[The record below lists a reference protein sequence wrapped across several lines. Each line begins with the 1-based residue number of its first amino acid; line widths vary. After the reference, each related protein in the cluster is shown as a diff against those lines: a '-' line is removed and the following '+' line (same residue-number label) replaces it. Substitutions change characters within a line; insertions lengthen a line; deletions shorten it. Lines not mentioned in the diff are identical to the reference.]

1 MMGQQNPALVIMAAG
16 IGSRYAGGI
25 KQLESVG
32 PNGELII
39 DYSIYDAVQAGFR
52 KIIFVIRHEI
62 EQDFREII
70 GNRLEKK
77 LDKLGISCCY
87 AFQELSVLP
96 EGFSVP
102 IGRTKPWGTGQAVL
116 SCKDMIQ
123 EPFAVIN
130 ADDYYGKEAFRKICC
145 FLKEK
150 AHQFDHQF
158 CMAGFVLKNTLS
170 ENGAVTRG
178 ICQMD
183 QDGYL
188 QAIHETQGIIKTADG
203 IQADDRDLD
212 PDDIVSMNM
221 WGLTPLCLKMLQ
233 QGFLDFLKE
242 HHADLK
248 SEFLLPIFIDQLL
261 REKRASVQVLLTQD
275 QWFGVTYREDRDNV
289 VKAFQQLM
297 MRGEY
302 DDIFFDR

>member
-1 MMGQQNPALVIMAAG
+1 MMGQENPALVIMAAG
-16 IGSRYAGGI
+16 MGSRYVGGI
-25 KQLESVG
+25 KQLEPVG

-77 LDKLGISCCY
+77 LDKLGIACCY
-87 AFQELSVLP
+87 AFQELSALP

-102 IGRTKPWGTGQAVL
+102 SGRTKPWGTGQAVL
-116 SCKDMIQ
+116 SCKEMIQ

-150 AHQFDHQF
+150 AQQFDHQL

-203 IQADDRDLD
+203 IQADDRNLD
-212 PDDIVSMNM
+212 PDAIVSMNM

-261 REKRASVQVLLTQD
+261 RKKRASVQVLLTQD
-275 QWFGVTYREDRDNV
+275 QWFGVTYQEDRDYV
-289 VKAFQQLM
+289 AKAFRQLM
-297 MRGEY
+297 ARREY
-302 DDIFFDR
+302 EDILFKG

>member
-16 IGSRYAGGI
+16 IGSRYGGGI
-25 KQLESVG
+25 KQLEPVG

-70 GNRLEKK
+70 GNRMEKK
-77 LDKLGISCCY
+77 LDKLGITCCY
-87 AFQELSVLP
+87 AFQELSALP

-150 AHQFDHQF
+150 AQQSDHQF

-188 QAIHETQGIIKTADG
+188 HSIHETQGIIKTADG
-203 IQADDRDLD
+203 IQADDRNLD
-212 PDDIVSMNM
+212 PDAIVSMNM
-221 WGLTPLCLKMLQ
+221 WGLTPLFLKMLQ
-233 QGFLDFLKE
+233 QGFLDFLKG

-275 QWFGVTYREDRDNV
+275 HWFGVTYREDRDHV
-289 VKAFQQLM
+289 VKAFQQLI

-302 DDIFFDR
+302 EDIFFDR

>member
-16 IGSRYAGGI
+16 IGSRYVGGI
-25 KQLESVG
+25 KQLEPVG

-52 KIIFVIRHEI
+52 KIVFVIRHEI

-70 GNRLEKK
+70 GSRLEKK
-77 LDKLGISCCY
+77 LDKLGITYCY
-87 AFQELSVLP
+87 AFQELSTLP

>member
-25 KQLESVG
+25 KQLEPVG

-52 KIIFVIRHEI
+52 KIVFVIRHEI

-70 GNRLEKK
+70 GSRLEKK
-77 LDKLGISCCY
+77 LDKLGITYCY
-87 AFQELSVLP
+87 AFQELSTLP

-150 AHQFDHQF
+150 AQQFDHQF

-203 IQADDRDLD
+203 IQADDRNLD
-212 PDDIVSMNM
+212 PDAIVSMNM

-248 SEFLLPIFIDQLL
+248 S
-261 REKRASVQVLLTQD
+261 
-275 QWFGVTYREDRDNV
+275 
-289 VKAFQQLM
+289 
-297 MRGEY
+297 
-302 DDIFFDR
+302 

>member
-87 AFQELSVLP
+87 AFQELNALP

-102 IGRTKPWGTGQAVL
+102 SGRTKPWGTGQAVL
-116 SCKDMIQ
+116 SCKAMIQ

-150 AHQFDHQF
+150 AQQSDHQF

-188 QAIHETQGIIKTADG
+188 QSIHETQGIIKTADG

-261 REKRASVQVLLTQD
+261 HEKRASVQVLLTQD
-275 QWFGVTYREDRDNV
+275 QWFGVTYREDRDHV

-302 DDIFFDR
+302 EDIFFDR

>member
-16 IGSRYAGGI
+16 IGSRYVGGI
-25 KQLESVG
+25 KQLEPVG

-52 KIIFVIRHEI
+52 KIVFVIRHEI

-70 GNRLEKK
+70 GSRLEKK
-77 LDKLGISCCY
+77 LDKLGITYCY
-87 AFQELSVLP
+87 AFQELSTLP

-302 DDIFFDR
+302 EDIFFDR

>member
-1 MMGQQNPALVIMAAG
+1 MMEQQNPALVIMAAG
-16 IGSRYAGGI
+16 IGSRYGGGI
-25 KQLESVG
+25 KQLEPVG

-52 KIIFVIRHEI
+52 KIIFVIRQEI
-62 EQDFREII
+62 ERDFREII

-102 IGRTKPWGTGQAVL
+102 SGRTKPWGTGQAVL

-150 AHQFDHQF
+150 AQQSDHEF
-158 CMAGFVLKNTLS
+158 CMAGFILKNTLS
-170 ENGAVTRG
+170 DNGSVTRG

-183 QDGYL
+183 QGGYL
-188 QAIHETQGIIKTADG
+188 QSVHETQGIIKTADG
-203 IQADDRDLD
+203 IQADGRNLD
-212 PDDIVSMNM
+212 PDAIVSMNM
-221 WGLTPLCLKMLQ
+221 WGLTPLFLKMLQ

-261 REKRASVQVLLTQD
+261 HEKRASVQVLLTQD
-275 QWFGVTYREDRDNV
+275 QWFGVTYRKDRDYV
-289 VKAFQQLM
+289 AKAFRQLM
-297 MRGEY
+297 ARREY
-302 DDIFFDR
+302 EDILFKG

>member
-1 MMGQQNPALVIMAAG
+1 MMEQQNPALVIMAAG
-16 IGSRYAGGI
+16 IGSRYGGGI
-25 KQLESVG
+25 KQLEPVG

-52 KIIFVIRHEI
+52 KIIFVIRQEI

-102 IGRTKPWGTGQAVL
+102 SGRTKPWGTGQAVL

-150 AHQFDHQF
+150 AQQSDHEF
-158 CMAGFVLKNTLS
+158 CMAGFILKNTLS
-170 ENGAVTRG
+170 DNGSVTRG

-183 QDGYL
+183 QGGHL
-188 QAIHETQGIIKTADG
+188 QSVHETQGIIKTADG
-203 IQADDRDLD
+203 IQADGRNLD
-212 PDDIVSMNM
+212 PDAIVSMNM
-221 WGLTPLCLKMLQ
+221 WGLTPLFLKMLK

-275 QWFGVTYREDRDNV
+275 QWFGVTHREDRDYV
-289 VKAFQQLM
+289 VKAFQELM

-302 DDIFFDR
+302 EDIFFNR

>member
-1 MMGQQNPALVIMAAG
+1 MMQQQNPALVIMAAG
-16 IGSRYAGGI
+16 IGSRYGGGI
-25 KQLESVG
+25 KQLEPVG

-39 DYSIYDAVQAGFR
+39 DYSIHDAVQAGFR
-52 KIIFVIRHEI
+52 KIIFVIRQEI
-62 EQDFREII
+62 EQDFREIT

-102 IGRTKPWGTGQAVL
+102 SGRTKPWGTGQAVL

-150 AHQFDHQF
+150 AQQSDHEF
-158 CMAGFVLKNTLS
+158 CMAGFILKNTLS
-170 ENGAVTRG
+170 DNGSVTRG

-183 QDGYL
+183 QGGHL
-188 QAIHETQGIIKTADG
+188 QSVHETQGIIKTADG
-203 IQADDRDLD
+203 IQADGRNLD
-212 PDDIVSMNM
+212 PDAIVSMNM
-221 WGLTPLCLKMLQ
+221 WGLTPLFLKMLK

-242 HHADLK
+242 YHADLK

-261 REKRASVQVLLTQD
+261 HEKRASVQVLLTQD
-275 QWFGVTYREDRDNV
+275 QWFGVTYREDRDYV

-302 DDIFFDR
+302 EDIFFNR

>member
-1 MMGQQNPALVIMAAG
+1 MMEQQDPALVIMAAG
-16 IGSRYAGGI
+16 IGSRYGGGI
-25 KQLESVG
+25 KQLEPVG

-39 DYSIYDAVQAGFR
+39 DYSIHDAVQAGFR
-52 KIIFVIRHEI
+52 KIIFVIRQEI

-77 LDKLGISCCY
+77 LDKLGIPCCY
-87 AFQELSVLP
+87 AFQKLSDLP

-102 IGRTKPWGTGQAVL
+102 NGRTKPWGTGQAVL
-116 SCKDMIQ
+116 SCKDRIQ

-150 AHQFDHQF
+150 AQQSDHEF

-170 ENGAVTRG
+170 DNGSVTRG

-183 QDGYL
+183 QDGHL
-188 QAIHETQGIIKTADG
+188 QSVHETQGIIKTADG
-203 IQADDRDLD
+203 IQADGRNLD
-212 PDDIVSMNM
+212 PDAIVSMNM
-221 WGLTPLCLKMLQ
+221 WGLTPLFLKMLQ

-261 REKRASVQVLLTQD
+261 HEKRASVQVLLTQD
-275 QWFGVTYREDRDNV
+275 QWFGVTYREDRDYA

-302 DDIFFDR
+302 ADIFFNR

>member
-25 KQLESVG
+25 KQLEPVG

-52 KIIFVIRHEI
+52 KIVFVIRHEI

-70 GNRLEKK
+70 GRRLEKK
-77 LDKLGISCCY
+77 LDKLGITYCY
-87 AFQELSVLP
+87 AFQELNTLP

-150 AHQFDHQF
+150 AQQSDHQF

-188 QAIHETQGIIKTADG
+188 QSIHETQGIIKTADG
-203 IQADDRDLD
+203 IQAEGRNFA
-212 PDDIVSMNM
+212 PDAIVSMNM
-221 WGLTPLCLKMLQ
+221 WGLTPLFLKVLQ

-275 QWFGVTYREDRDNV
+275 QWFGVTYREDRDYV

-302 DDIFFDR
+302 EDIFFDR

>member
-16 IGSRYAGGI
+16 IGSRYGGGI
-25 KQLESVG
+25 KQLEPVG

-52 KIIFVIRHEI
+52 KIIFVIRQEI

-102 IGRTKPWGTGQAVL
+102 GGRTKPWGTGQAVL

-150 AHQFDHQF
+150 AQKSDHEF
-158 CMAGFVLKNTLS
+158 CMAGFILKNTLS
-170 ENGAVTRG
+170 DNGSVTRG

-183 QDGYL
+183 QDGHL
-188 QAIHETQGIIKTADG
+188 QSVHETQGIIKTAGG
-203 IQADDRDLD
+203 IQADGRNLD
-212 PDDIVSMNM
+212 PDAIVSMNM
-221 WGLTPLCLKMLQ
+221 WGLTPIFLKMLQ
-233 QGFLDFLKE
+233 RGFVDFLKE

-261 REKRASVQVLLTQD
+261 HEKRASVQVLLTQD
-275 QWFGVTYREDRDNV
+275 QWFGVTYREDRDHV

-297 MRGEY
+297 IRGEY
-302 DDIFFDR
+302 EDIFFDR

>member
-1 MMGQQNPALVIMAAG
+1 MMGQENPALVIMAAG
-16 IGSRYAGGI
+16 MGSRYVGGI
-25 KQLESVG
+25 KQLEPVG

-77 LDKLGISCCY
+77 LDKLGIACCY
-87 AFQELSVLP
+87 AFQELSALP

-102 IGRTKPWGTGQAVL
+102 SGRTKPWGTGQAVL
-116 SCKDMIQ
+116 SCKEMIQ

-150 AHQFDHQF
+150 AQQSDYEF

-170 ENGAVTRG
+170 DNGSVTRG

-183 QDGYL
+183 QNGYL
-188 QAIHETQGIIKTADG
+188 QSIHETQGIIKTVDG
-203 IQADDRDLD
+203 IQADGRNFD
-212 PDDIVSMNM
+212 PDAIVSMNM
-221 WGLTPLCLKMLQ
+221 WGLTPIFLKMLQ
-233 QGFLDFLKE
+233 RGFVDFLKE

-261 REKRASVQVLLTQD
+261 HEKRASVQVLLTQD
-275 QWFGVTYREDRDNV
+275 QWFGVTYREDRDHV
-289 VKAFQQLM
+289 VKVFQQLM
-297 MRGEY
+297 IRGEY
-302 DDIFFDR
+302 EDIFFDR

>member
-87 AFQELSVLP
+87 AFQELSDLP

-102 IGRTKPWGTGQAVL
+102 SGRTKPWGTGQAVL

-150 AHQFDHQF
+150 VQQFDHQF

-188 QAIHETQGIIKTADG
+188 QSIHETQGIIKTADG
-203 IQADDRDLD
+203 IQADGRNFA
-212 PDDIVSMNM
+212 PDAIVSMNM
-221 WGLTPLCLKMLQ
+221 WGLTPLFLKMLQ

-275 QWFGVTYREDRDNV
+275 QWFGVTYREDRDYV
-289 VKAFQQLM
+289 VKAFQELM

-302 DDIFFDR
+302 EDIFFNR